1 MFPQHLIWVRP
12 RPITRS
18 RNEEMSVAFPASV
31 TSRLLAGGAPLRWF
45 TVGLKHDKIHVTEAR
60 SCNQEGDH
68 FWRQPENTDLL
79 GPSDCGRE
87 NSRQAIGPLSVRWS
101 RRVCKLLNSN
111 CDPTPDS
118 RTSVIAVCCK
128 LRRRA
133 PRLALRAKLRS
144 TPVAIRFGLVR
155 VLVDH
160 QHRDTPDVDL
170 PYHAGKDRRAP
181 ISNCLTA
188 TKATWALPSLDRMP
202 ATRVGIVA

>member
-1 MFPQHLIWVRP
+1 MGPSSPNHTLSGRGDVGRLP
-12 RPITRS
+12 RIRH
-18 RNEEMSVAFPASV
+18 VA
-31 TSRLLAGGAPLRWF
+31 RLAGGAPLRWF
-45 TVGLKHDKIHVTEAR
+45 TVGLKHDEIHVTEAR
-60 SCNQEGDH
+60 SCDQEGDH

-79 GPSDCGRE
+79 GPSDCGRD

-118 RTSVIAVCCK
+118 RTRVIAVCC
-128 LRRRA
+128 
-133 PRLALRAKLRS
+133 KLRS
-144 TPVAIRFGLVR
+144 TPVAIRFGLVG
-155 VLVDH
+155 VSVGH

-170 PYHAGKDRRAP
+170 LYHAGKDRRAP

-188 TKATWALPSLDRMP
+188 RKATWALPSLDRMP